1 MAKALQ
7 GNKKKYTENLYS
19 ESYSSKSNV
28 GAGGTGSLVS
38 TKTKTND
45 LEQKANTQVQVT
57 SKPANR
63 DGSLGDRRL
72 VREGDTVY
80 IYYKLEQ
87 EWFKTE
93 LEKA

>member
-19 ESYSSKSNV
+19 ESYASNT
-28 GAGGTGSLVS
+28 GAGGVIVS

-45 LEQKANTQVQVT
+45 LEQKANTQVQIT

-63 DGSLGDRRL
+63 DGVTGDRRL

>member
-19 ESYSSKSNV
+19 ESYAPRDNT
-28 GAGGTGSLVS
+28 GAGGSLVS

-45 LEQKANTQVQVT
+45 LEQKVNTQIKIT
-57 SKPANR
+57 TKPANR
-63 DGSLGDRRL
+63 DGVTGDRRL

-80 IYYKLEQ
+80 IYYKLES

>member
-7 GNKKKYTENLYS
+7 GNKRKFTENLYS
-19 ESYSSKSNV
+19 ESYASNAS
-28 GAGGTGSLVS
+28 GKGSIVS
-38 TKTKTND
+38 TATKTND
-45 LEQKANTQVQVT
+45 LDQKVNTQVKIT
-57 SKPANR
+57 TKPANR
-63 DGSLGDRRL
+63 DGAPGDRRL

-80 IYYKLEQ
+80 IYYKLES

>member
-19 ESYSSKSNV
+19 ESYAPRDNT
-28 GAGGTGSLVS
+28 GAGGVIVS

-63 DGSLGDRRL
+63 DGVTGDRRL

>member
-19 ESYSSKSNV
+19 ESYASNT
-28 GAGGTGSLVS
+28 GAGGGVIVS

-45 LEQKANTQVQVT
+45 LEQKANTQVQIT

-63 DGSLGDRRL
+63 DGVTGDRRL